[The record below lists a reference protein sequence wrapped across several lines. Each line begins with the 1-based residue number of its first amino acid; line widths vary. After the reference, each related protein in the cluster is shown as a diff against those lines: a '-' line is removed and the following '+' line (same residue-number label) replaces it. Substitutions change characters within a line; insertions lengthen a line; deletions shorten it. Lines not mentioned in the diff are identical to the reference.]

1 MRRSRAG
8 IAVRA
13 LSCVAALALSAC
25 GSDADDA
32 PAQSATATEGPVE
45 PSFYSGDVR
54 FRIAETLEV
63 GGREVPLTL
72 FLGLSSQSDTRL
84 GVEAF
89 IDLRRLQTALPAI
102 VLGTVEAS
110 CGLGLDVELDHAEAD
125 GQNVRAWGTVHA
137 HLYRCP
143 GRGTEQERRGMRLLT
158 QSIDVVAVATAGIER
173 DCVAFRLVD
182 LNLSPKGL
190 IGRVAN
196 LFGVTERAR
205 ATILERA
212 TAALASNPICPEL
225 PEGFA
230 RLDPRYTEGGPRE
243 IGEGGMGA
251 ALKGS
256 VDTSAGTLISLLELV
271 KARGIVGAVR

>member
-1 MRRSRAG
+1 VQAF
-8 IAVRA
+8 
-13 LSCVAALALSAC
+13 SCVVALVLSAC
-25 GSDADDA
+25 GSDAGDA
-32 PAQSATATEGPVE
+32 PAQTATAPQGPAE

-54 FRIAETLEV
+54 FRIAETLEL
-63 GGREVPLTL
+63 GGQEVPLTL

-89 IDLRRLQTALPAI
+89 IDLRPLQEALPDIASGP
-102 VLGTVEAS
+102 LEAS
-110 CGLGLDVELDHAEAD
+110 CRLGLDVELDRAEAD

-137 HLYRCP
+137 SLYRCP

-173 DCVAFRLVD
+173 DCVVFRLAD
-182 LNLSPKGL
+182 LDLSPKGL

-196 LFGVTERAR
+196 WFGVTERAR
-205 ATILERA
+205 AAVLKRA
-212 TAALASNPICPEL
+212 TAALASNPVCPGLPDEL
-225 PEGFA
+225 A

-251 ALKGS
+251 ALSGS
-256 VDTSAGTLISLLELV
+256 VDTSAGTLISLLELA